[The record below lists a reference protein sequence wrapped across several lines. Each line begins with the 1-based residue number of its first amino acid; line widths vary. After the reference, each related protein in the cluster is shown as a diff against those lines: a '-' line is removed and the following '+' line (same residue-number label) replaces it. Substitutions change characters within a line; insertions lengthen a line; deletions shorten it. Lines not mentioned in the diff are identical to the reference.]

1 MLLNQ
6 FSPVNLS
13 QSHKTIL
20 FVFAGRQEYMKIL
33 IRYLRKELE
42 NKTLS
47 EVHLWD
53 MCGKHIENRKYLN
66 TLEGNGV
73 KIMRD
78 KRMLE
83 GPGYKNRWNLAYQY
97 YLENCKDDDIL
108 IKCDDDIV
116 YIKNLI
122 HLVNYT
128 KSKEKIGLVYPNII
142 NNDAAAWVQL
152 KKGMINVD
160 PKRCTKIGQKI
171 KDAGWGSSHATAKWA
186 KQGNVLSDWYRRKDC
201 ADWAFDEF
209 LANPSSFELDEVYTW
224 DVPQRVS
231 INMFCARGNH
241 FKEIVKWF
249 LSHKTKDDEHFLSF
263 RYHRNNKKQKDIEY
277 AMVLNSVVV
286 HHSFRPQK
294 IDKQESRRFEFLA
307 PLSEAQEVSLQRF
320 ERMSLQTRH

>member
-1 MLLNQ
+1 M
-6 FSPVNLS
+6 
-13 QSHKTIL
+13 
-20 FVFAGRQEYMKIL
+20 
-33 IRYLRKELE
+33 
-42 NKTLS
+42 
-47 EVHLWD
+47 
-53 MCGKHIENRKYLN
+53 
-66 TLEGNGV
+66 
-73 KIMRD
+73 
-78 KRMLE
+78 
-83 GPGYKNRWNLAYQY
+83 
-97 YLENCKDDDIL
+97 
-108 IKCDDDIV
+108 
-116 YIKNLI
+116 I

-171 KDAGWGSSHATAKWA
+171 KDARWGSSHATAKWA

-294 IDKQESRRFEFLA
+294 IDKHYPAYSKEDIRYYNTLSKHKRIIEREEHRENEVTSSRNIIQIVKRLFFL
-307 PLSEAQEVSLQRF
+307 VYI
-320 ERMSLQTRH
+320 